1 MVPGVAAAT
10 THLTVIRTRTNK
22 EKEDAEDENRKR
34 KQMHQVQRYAAV
46 EQKVN
51 ATWLSVPVFIRG
63 ATLGKELSVALTIEE
78 SERMKCTVK
87 SAIRCRSILTSLQ
100 SWPTFTACSL

>member
-1 MVPGVAAAT
+1 MKT
-10 THLTVIRTRTNK
+10 ENESKCTKCK
-22 EKEDAEDENRKR
+22 EIQFSEAE
-34 KQMHQVQRYAAV
+34 YAAV

-100 SWPTFTACSL
+100 NWPTFTACSL